1 MRSPSVTENNSAQT
15 RSVTIRPQTAGSDS
29 RADRLTSAPGAVW
42 VLVKCGSAVFSNSK
56 ASSFHS
62 SVPHRRHLSKSLSDQ
77 KLIGCNSGSLR
88 PVDIWRHRSVVRIQV
103 AVSAA
108 WLDAATWWWKWKC
121 LGKTISQGCDIIAV
135 YLTSF
140 NCNTFFFFYF

>member
-15 RSVTIRPQTAGSDS
+15 CSVTIRPQTAGSDS
-29 RADRLTSAPGAVW
+29 RADRLTSTPGAVW
-42 VLVKCGSAVFSNSK
+42 VLAKCGSAVFSNSK

-88 PVDIWRHRSVVRIQV
+88 PVDIWRHRSLCESRWRCRQLG
-103 AVSAA
+103 SMLPPGGKNGNA
-108 WLDAATWWWKWKC
+108 WEK
-121 LGKTISQGCDIIAV
+121 QFHRGCDLTAV